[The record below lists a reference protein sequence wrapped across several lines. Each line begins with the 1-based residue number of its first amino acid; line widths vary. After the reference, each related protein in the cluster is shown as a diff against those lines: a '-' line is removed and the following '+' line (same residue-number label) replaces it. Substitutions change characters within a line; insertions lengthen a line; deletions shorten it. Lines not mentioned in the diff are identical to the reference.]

1 MAINPIQLIQGEPR
15 KPVKAADAALLRGSG
30 ALVEDPRRERP
41 RYFDGRFLSARDLI
55 RDQQYFLTREADL
68 GRAAG
73 SGVAIG
79 LDVGPGSSP
88 NMLRIGAGEGIT
100 PAGELVLLPHAMD
113 INLANIPAAEMLSAK
128 FGLSRI
134 PTPPLRSRTGLF
146 VLALRPVEFTAN
158 PVGAYPTTLTGPRVV
173 EDGDVIEAT
182 AVVLVPWQDD
192 GAADSLYAR
201 RGHAARTIF
210 TQDVQAIA
218 SANVLPVAML
228 ALQSNTIVWI
238 DEALVR
244 RELGADRADLP
255 GLGFAP
261 RALRMAHL
269 IQHQAHLADAVAL
282 SQGRSFPA
290 ATQFPALPP
299 AGPLPPGVI
308 DTRDFTQGY
317 FPTEVDVDFSIVPD
331 DELPALV
338 EEALALPPIDFQ
350 ASAAALDLTAVL
362 IVAPV
367 ARADFRAVLAKLN
380 SRTRTLKPAAP
391 NLLAQRKPL
400 EVLQRLRLPLPF
412 TLPDVA
418 NPSDAEWA
426 RLARL
431 PTLWFVRRR
440 NLAYRDDLVGNG
452 VAATGDDEIALE
464 KAVRDRVLAL
474 GLNPQLTSIMTA
486 ATSKAAWSVISLL
499 ALPAIAASPTLTAA
513 ALGALRAKIS
523 ADPGKRLT
531 NAAALSVGNEIRSGA
546 TGTGLVSLESKLA
559 GNVSPAAL
567 LHIASNDAW
576 RKLDTSARLA
586 TGAQLSLLSE
596 RLVAAA
602 PVVVVPEPAVSP
614 APPLA
619 PVAATPVPAAAQAAA
634 PATPT
639 TTGAAPA
646 TAPTT
651 PATPAPAA
659 TTTPAAPPTPA
670 PGSDTVIVKPVIA
683 NPVTGSP
690 SMVTSAAGRAA
701 AAAPDISKLLSDPAS
716 LVATLFPP
724 VESAPAATTE
734 PTAMTEPAAKP
745 DSPARSAAKAR
756 ADRKAAGKALTPGAK
771 STEPGKPAAKKP
783 GGGQ

>member
-15 KPVKAADAALLRGSG
+15 KPVKPADAALLRGSG

-73 SGVAIG
+73 SGVSIG
-79 LDVGPGSSP
+79 LEVSPGSTP
-88 NMLRIGAGEGIT
+88 NLLRISAGEGIT
-100 PAGELVLLPHAMD
+100 PAGELVLLPRPLD
-113 INLANIPAAEMLSAK
+113 INLANIPAADLLSAK

-158 PVGAYPTTLTGPRVV
+158 PVGAYPTTLTGPRTV

-192 GAADSLYAR
+192 GAADSLQAR
-201 RGHAARTIF
+201 RGRAARIIF
-210 TQDVQAIA
+210 TQDVKAVA

-228 ALQSNTIVWI
+228 ALQSNTVVWI

-282 SQGRSFPA
+282 AQGRSFPA

-308 DTRDFTQGY
+308 DTRDFTQRY

-331 DELPALV
+331 DELSALV
-338 EEALALPPIDFQ
+338 EEALALPTIDFQ
-350 ASAAALDLTAVL
+350 ASEAALDLTAVL

-367 ARADFRAVLAKLN
+367 PRAEFRAVLAKLN

-400 EVLQRLRLPLPF
+400 EILQRLRLPLPF
-412 TLPDVA
+412 TQPDVA

-426 RLARL
+426 RLAQL

-452 VAATGDDEIALE
+452 VAATGDEEIALE
-464 KAVRDRVLAL
+464 KAVRDRVTAL
-474 GLNPQLTSIMTA
+474 GLTPRLNSVMTA
-486 ATSKAAWSVISLL
+486 ATSKATWSVISLL

-513 ALGALRAKIS
+513 ALGALQAKIS

-531 NAAALSVGNEIRSGA
+531 NAAALSVGNEIKSGT
-546 TGTGLVSLESKLA
+546 TGAGLVTLEANLS
-559 GNVSPAAL
+559 GRVSAAAL

-576 RKLDTSARLA
+576 RKLDASARLA
-586 TGAQLSLLSE
+586 SGVQLSQLSA
-596 RLVAAA
+596 RLDVAPPAVAAA
-602 PVVVVPEPAVSP
+602 PVAVAPAAV
-614 APPLA
+614 A
-619 PVAATPVPAAAQAAA
+619 PVAVAPAAVTPAAVAPTAVAPAAPAQSVGTATLQTPGRIPLATTVATAVIKPKGRSKAAA
-634 PATPT
+634 PTAEATT
-639 TTGAAPA
+639 EDLGAAA
-646 TAPTT
+646 AFLQADTA
-651 PATPAPAA
+651 PAPAD
-659 TTTPAAPPTPA
+659 PP
-670 PGSDTVIVKPVIA
+670 
-683 NPVTGSP
+683 
-690 SMVTSAAGRAA
+690 
-701 AAAPDISKLLSDPAS
+701 AAAPD
-716 LVATLFPP
+716 
-724 VESAPAATTE
+724 
-734 PTAMTEPAAKP
+734 
-745 DSPARSAAKAR
+745 SPATSARRADAARKAVAKKAR
-756 ADRKAAGKALTPGAK
+756 PTKKA
-771 STEPGKPAAKKP
+771 
-783 GGGQ
+783 GGGPL